1 MSVFEREGKLSKS
14 ALDTA
19 LFLLKFRAR
28 SVFEIRQKL
37 KQKSFLTEE
46 IDKVIDI
53 LVRNELLDD
62 NKFAKMYVGDR
73 NKLRPTGSYL
83 LKMELKRLGIDEY
96 LVENVL
102 RGQNEEELA
111 RRAITSKSRF
121 IGADFE
127 KKASFLQRRGF
138 SMSVIMRV
146 LKDI

>member
-1 MSVFEREGKLSKS
+1 MSKS

-37 KQKSFLTEE
+37 KQKNFSTEE
-46 IDKVIDI
+46 IEKSISV

-83 LKMELKRLGIDEY
+83 LKMELKRLGIDED
-96 LVENVL
+96 LIEKVL
-102 RGQNEEELA
+102 RDQNEEELA
-111 RRAITSKSRF
+111 RRAIESKSRF
-121 IGADFE
+121 IEAEFD

-138 SMSVIMRV
+138 SMNVIMKI
-146 LKDI
+146 LNEK